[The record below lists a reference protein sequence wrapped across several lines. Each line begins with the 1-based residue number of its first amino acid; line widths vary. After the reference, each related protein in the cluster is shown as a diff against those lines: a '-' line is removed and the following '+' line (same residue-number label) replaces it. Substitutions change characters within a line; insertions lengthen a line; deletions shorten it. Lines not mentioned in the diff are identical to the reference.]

1 MKKVLFLVVLAVLT
15 ACTDDLVKEGPLADG
30 KFSLTVNASKEP
42 LSKALTLSGTTL
54 NASWT
59 KGDVVDIYKGAIKV
73 GELTAQDGGTSTT
86 LKGSLDAA
94 PSVDDVLTLKYLSPA
109 YATQDGTLTGNATS
123 IDKVCDYATAT
134 VTVKSISGGDVT
146 IKEKTASFT
155 NQQAIVKFTLS
166 DNSTLSPSALTV
178 RYGGT
183 TVELTGIPAAT
194 YTQNGAGVI
203 FVAIPC
209 NGQTEQAVSL
219 AAVIG
224 SDLYTYETTDI
235 TFTDSQYYAISV
247 KMTHS
252 NIRNYSYTGAV
263 QAFTAPIAGT
273 YTLEV
278 WGAQGGNRPHHEQT
292 GYGGKGGYA
301 TCQTTLSAG
310 ETVFI
315 YVGGQGETVPDDNH
329 WNNGA
334 GGAGGWNGGGAGGCG
349 AGTHSGSAGGGGA
362 THISKVDNQII
373 GSGSGQCAS
382 LVGTGFI
389 IVAGG
394 GGGSGH
400 PATDA
405 GDGGGVS
412 GEQGKKYGGSGNP
425 TVAYSTYFY
434 YDISKSYG
442 ASGGN
447 GLDASTSAEGA
458 GGGGGGYYGGAAHMS
473 GSTFTTTDQ
482 DAGGCGGNS
491 AYNSSLG
498 TNFCTTSGLQSGDG
512 KAVIT
517 WYGSTYPTE

>member
-1 MKKVLFLVVLAVLT
+1 MKKFLFLVVLAVLS
-15 ACTDDLVKEGPLADG
+15 ACADVFVDENLLADG
-30 KFSLTVNASKEP
+30 KYTLTVNASKGP
-42 LSKALTLSGTTL
+42 VSKALDLTESTLS
-54 NASWT
+54 ASWT
-59 KGDVVDIYKGAIKV
+59 EGDKV
-73 GELTAQDGGTSTT
+73 KVYMGDTEIGELTAQSTGAST
-86 LKGSLDAA
+86 KLTGELNVT
-94 PSVDDVLTLKYLSPA
+94 PSGVLTLKYLSPS
-109 YATQDGTLTGNATS
+109 YSSQTGTLDFIAAN
-123 IDKVCDYATAT
+123 CDYATAT
-134 VTVKSISGGDVT
+134 VHVKSVSGNRVT
-146 IKEKTASFT
+146 LQESSASFT
-155 NQQAIVKFTLS
+155 NQQAILKFTLS

-219 AAVIG
+219 AAVVG

-235 TFTDSQYYAISV
+235 TFADSQYYAISV

-334 GGAGGWNGGGAGGCG
+334 GGAGGWNGGGAGGRG

-405 GDGGGVS
+405 GAGGGVS

-498 TNFCTTSGLQSGDG
+498 TNFSTTSGLQSGNG